1 MTSIVFYEA
10 ARCYTLGLQL
20 DYGFNQDFGFDAAG
34 NKAFLVSEI
43 MDFHDCGLAC
53 NCASGKLNC
62 RSQEYR
68 CDSKLALW
76 VFLHSAAG

>member
-1 MTSIVFYEA
+1 MTPIVFYEA

-34 NKAFLVSEI
+34 NKAFLVSEM